1 METRL
6 VDPAH
11 TGDSVH
17 AVAWPYCAL
26 LTVNVYFNKRH
37 GSRINMTTSID
48 NELQKEI
55 KKIAIDPE
63 HSFTNSSKKLSA
75 IC

>member
-1 METRL
+1 
-6 VDPAH
+6 
-11 TGDSVH
+11 
-17 AVAWPYCAL
+17 
-26 LTVNVYFNKRH
+26 
-37 GSRINMTTSID
+37 MTTSID